1 MSNMY
6 GGLDSYNQFINYRKI
21 WNAAKG
27 KWDKKPC
34 DIGGQN
40 YYAETDTTF
49 NHLDPVNHMSRDEA
63 LLAAELLGPDYGVGF
78 VFLPSDPFFF
88 LDIDG
93 AFRDGQWS
101 ELSRQLRALFPGA
114 YVEASL
120 SNTGLH
126 IVGSYTGDI
135 EHKCKNIPLNI
146 ELYTE
151 GRFMALGTA
160 YHGDVSTE
168 STAGL
173 LSLVEQYFNPTTTKT
188 DNGELIE
195 WTDKPEPGCRPI
207 PNDDALI
214 QKAMLSA
221 SASQVFGGNTAT
233 FAQLWNADVEALS
246 ACYPADNGENGFDA
260 SSADAALATH
270 LIFWTGGDCERVS
283 RLMRKSSLVR
293 DKWDRRG
300 DDYLKRTILGSK
312 RARGSSDYY
321 RMTDEIVEVIEPC
334 DTAVQLA
341 EDIKKAIELS
351 INSELLKAS
360 DQKPWVLTVYPE
372 AIDQIITR
380 TFWSGA
386 KSKLF
391 VLSDDGALNIYREQD
406 MIRLCQKHFGAMW
419 EQSELDYA
427 IAMLRELTIIDST
440 TAEREFMKRINAIGI
455 NLITD
460 HLKMYNQRE
469 RLDVRVDMFANRPRV
484 EWHPDKVTVV
494 YTWSPLIYNV
504 THNNPSVVEDYAQ
517 HFPELDDVLQF
528 IVSSRFASNRKHF
541 YTWLQCP
548 SDWGKGFFTGILRKL
563 GILVE
568 LSVSECEKAFEGAPL
583 GRDASEFT
591 RSFIVLFD
599 EFKAIKSELKQLEN
613 EIPITPKNQLK
624 QSVEIFTKL
633 FTSAEGVESLAGE
646 NGVEDQFANRF
657 SYIDGRGQINQRPL
671 FMEIGGSVYAD
682 AVTAHIAHRVNEIID
697 QYLSM
702 GERDA
707 TIEADRRGRE
717 FHERRNIDQK
727 FERISSN
734 IPTMVTD
741 FKEWVIEK
749 YAPRAGVTSHLL
761 FENGYYYLKSSSKV
775 VGEWIEETASKSERY
790 TLTKKKNDIINTM
803 SDDGRGV
810 QPYRVNNKVVK
821 SVRFQL

>member
-1 MSNMY
+1 M
-6 GGLDSYNQFINYRKI
+6 
-21 WNAAKG
+21 
-27 KWDKKPC
+27 
-34 DIGGQN
+34 
-40 YYAETDTTF
+40 E
-49 NHLDPVNHMSRDEA
+49 
-63 LLAAELLGPDYGVGF
+63 
-78 VFLPSDPFFF
+78 SDPFFF

-93 AFRDGQWS
+93 AFRDGKWS
-101 ELSRQLRALFPGA
+101 ELSKQLRALFPGA

-120 SNTGLH
+120 SMTGLH

-160 YHGDVSTE
+160 YHGNVTVE
-168 STAGL
+168 STTGL
-173 LSLVEQYFNPTTTKT
+173 VQLVEQYFNPTATKT
-188 DNGELIE
+188 DNGQLIE

-207 PNDDALI
+207 PNDDALVK
-214 QKAMLSA
+214 KALLSS
-221 SASQVFGGNTAT
+221 SASQVFGGGTAS
-233 FAQLWNADVEALS
+233 FGQLWNADIDAL
-246 ACYPADNGENGFDA
+246 AECYPDGEGGFDA

-270 LIFWTGGDCERVS
+270 LIFWTGGDCERVG
-283 RLMRKSSLVR
+283 RLMRMSALAR
-293 DKWDRRG
+293 DKWDRRS

-321 RMTDEIVEVIEPC
+321 RMTDEVVEVIEPC
-334 DTAVQLA
+334 DTAIKLT

-351 INSELLKAS
+351 INSELQKVA
-360 DQKPWVLTVYPE
+360 DQKPFELTVYPE
-372 AIDQIITR
+372 AVDQIVTR
-380 TFWSGA
+380 TFWSGT

-391 VLSDDGALNIYREQD
+391 VLSDDGVLNMYREQD
-406 MIRLCQKHFGAMW
+406 MIRLCQKHFGMMW
-419 EQSELDYA
+419 EQTEIDLA
-427 IAMLRELTIIDST
+427 IATLRELTIIDST
-440 TAEREFMKRINAIGI
+440 TAEREFIKRINAVGI
-455 NLITD
+455 NIITD

-504 THNNPSVVEDYAQ
+504 THNNPTVVEDYLT

-548 SDWGKGFFTGILRKL
+548 SDWGKGFFTGILKGL

-568 LSVSECEKAFEGAPL
+568 LSISECEKAFEGAPL

-624 QSVEIFTKL
+624 QSVEVFTKL

-671 FMEIGGSVYAD
+671 FMQLGGSVYAS
-682 AVTAHIAHRVNEIID
+682 AITAHIAHRVNELVD
-697 QYLSM
+697 HYVNL
-702 GERDA
+702 GKTDA
-707 TIEADRRGRE
+707 TIEADRHGRE

-734 IPTMVTD
+734 IPQMVID
-741 FKEWVIEK
+741 FKTWVIERH
-749 YAPRAGVTSHLL
+749 APRAGVTSCLL
-761 FENGYYYLKSSSKV
+761 FEKGYYYLKSPSKII
-775 VGEWIEETASKSERY
+775 GEWIDETTSKSERY
-790 TLTKKKNDIINTM
+790 TLTKKKNDIIIAL

-810 QPYRVNNKVVK
+810 QPNRVNNKVAK